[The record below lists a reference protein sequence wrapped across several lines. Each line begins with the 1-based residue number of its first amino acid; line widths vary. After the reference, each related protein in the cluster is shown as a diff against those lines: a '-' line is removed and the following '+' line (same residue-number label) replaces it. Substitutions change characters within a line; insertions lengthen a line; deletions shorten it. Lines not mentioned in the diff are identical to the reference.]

1 MPSSSPTPTAS
12 DDAQA
17 PAGAPPLDRLARLWP
32 YLGISLL
39 WLAVALIFAGQL
51 SFASGQSFFHVA
63 RQTVLEWLAWIILAP
78 LLFAVAN
85 RFPPHRGRRL
95 LAGLVNLLAVLV
107 AIGAAEFLYVTFCKP
122 SERATTP
129 AARNLARARENLP
142 RDPRP
147 RAARPADDADPAY
160 ERRLPPPPDDF
171 EDFPPPPRWRAP
183 DAEDVRPLPSTTASV
198 PADAPAGA
206 GTPLGHLA
214 HFHLPIALFVVM
226 AAQAH
231 AAFAG
236 LRERERRAAALAA
249 SLTQAKLTA
258 LQAQLQPH
266 FLFNALNALA
276 TIVHRDANQADEMIN
291 NLAELLRRS
300 LAAGKRPETT
310 LGEELDH
317 LACYLSIERVRFG
330 DRLQIDWRIDDEARL
345 ALVPVL
351 ALQPILENAIKHGV
365 ERRRETVGRIVIAAS
380 AEAGR
385 LRVTITDNGP
395 GPDLDSSAPPA
406 PVRPGHGIGLANTR
420 ARLHALHGD
429 DATVSL
435 DPAAGGGCRVTVTL
449 PFRLPPAAATVSPSA

>member
-1 MPSSSPTPTAS
+1 MSPSSPATPAP
-12 DDAQA
+12 DDTSA
-17 PAGAPPLDRLARLWP
+17 PFARLVRLWP

-39 WLAVALIFAGQL
+39 WLGVALIFACQ
-51 SFASGQSFFHVA
+51 QSFTGQPFLQAV
-63 RQTVLEWLAWIILAP
+63 RGTILEWLCWILLAP
-78 LLFAVAN
+78 LLFAVAT
-85 RFPPHRGRRL
+85 RFPPHRGRRILAGAINLFAAL
-95 LAGLVNLLAVLV
+95 LA
-107 AIGAAEFLYVTFCKP
+107 IAAGEFLYVAFSKP
-122 SERATTP
+122 APPGTAETALHP
-129 AARNLARARENLP
+129 AGSREGPSRDARR
-142 RDPRP
+142 PRP
-147 RAARPADDADPAY
+147 GEPGFDP
-160 ERRLPPPPDDF
+160 ERFPPPPLDDEF
-171 EDFPPPPRWRAP
+171 EDFPPPRRRRPAAP
-183 DAEDVRPLPSTTASV
+183 GETLSAPPGTPSGPPENRV
-198 PADAPAGA
+198 GA
-206 GTPLGHLA
+206 GTPIRHLI

-231 AAFAG
+231 AALLG
-236 LRERERRAAALAA
+236 LRERERRSAALAA
-249 SLTQAKLTA
+249 SLAQAKLSA

-330 DRLQIDWRIDDEARL
+330 DRLQVDWRIDDEARP

-365 ERRRETVGRIVIAAS
+365 ERRRETVGRILIAAS
-380 AEAGR
+380 VEAGR

-395 GPDLDSSAPPA
+395 GPELGSSASPA

-420 ARLHALHGD
+420 ARLHALHGN

-435 DPAAGGGCRVTVTL
+435 DPAAGGGCRVTVAL
-449 PFRLPPAAATVSPSA
+449 PLRLPPATAPASPPA

>member
-1 MPSSSPTPTAS
+1 MSPSSLPAPSA
-12 DDAQA
+12 DDAPA
-17 PAGAPPLDRLARLWP
+17 PLARLVRLWP

-39 WLAVALIFAGQL
+39 WLGVALIFAGQQ
-51 SFASGQSFFHVA
+51 SFTSGQPFLQVA
-63 RQTVLEWLAWIILAP
+63 RGTVLEWLCWILLAP
-78 LLFAVAN
+78 LLFAVAL
-85 RFPPHRGRRL
+85 RFPPHRGRL
-95 LAGLVNLLAVLV
+95 VLASAINLLAALL
-107 AIGAAEFLYVTFCKP
+107 AIAAAEFLFMTVSKP
-122 SERATTP
+122 APPRTAETAANP
-129 AARNLARARENLP
+129 AAPREGPP
-142 RDPRP
+142 REVRRFPPREDSDFGP
-147 RAARPADDADPAY
+147 GW
-160 ERRLPPPPDDF
+160 PPPPGDEF
-171 EDFPPPPRWRAP
+171 GDFPPPGRRRPAAP
-183 DAEDVRPLPSTTASV
+183 GEGPPARPEAPAG
-198 PADAPAGA
+198 PADNRPGA
-206 GTPLGHLA
+206 GTPIRHLV

-231 AAFAG
+231 AALLG
-236 LRERERRAAALAA
+236 LRERERRSAALAA
-249 SLTQAKLTA
+249 SLAQAKLSA

-330 DRLQIDWRIDDEARL
+330 DRLQVDWRIDDEVRS

-365 ERRRETVGRIVIAAS
+365 ERRRETVGRILIAAS

-385 LRVTITDNGP
+385 LRITVTDNGP
-395 GPDLDSSAPPA
+395 GPELGSSATPA

-420 ARLHALHGD
+420 ARLHALHGN

-435 DPAAGGGCRVTVTL
+435 DPATGGGCRVTVTL
-449 PFRLPPAAATVSPSA
+449 PLRLQPRTDPASPIA